1 MHAQVPSPTQVYC
14 KPHFKQLF
22 QLKGNYNEGSFHQ
35 LISFVYTR
43 RVVVFVPLT
52 QPGFGTDPHK
62 HKWDRQSVV
71 EPTGSAVAAAGL
83 PTYDAAGDEDE
94 LGTGSTDT

>member
-1 MHAQVPSPTQVYC
+1 M
-14 KPHFKQLF
+14 
-22 QLKGNYNEGSFHQ
+22 
-35 LISFVYTR
+35 
-43 RVVVFVPLT
+43 VVSVPLT

-71 EPTGSAVAAAGL
+71 EPTGSAAAAA
-83 PTYDAAGDEDE
+83 TYDAAGPEDE